1 MTTPTEAELDALV
14 ETSNSLNCCHDTQH
28 ESGDEGPNNRCLFC
42 GHRFADAI
50 TALRAELAAERA
62 RAIEAV
68 EAHFP
73 GRLYASSR
81 MDCIAAI
88 TATKGAIK

>member
-14 ETSNSLNCCHDTQH
+14 EELTAIHAAYVLTHNSKANTSVRTAQA
-28 ESGDEGPNNRCLFC
+28 
-42 GHRFADAI
+42 ADAI

-81 MDCIAAI
+81 MNCIAAI